1 MAVVWRPTQQIN
13 NGRLTI
19 QKVLGSGG
27 FGITYKVTDLRGK
40 VYALKT
46 LNPTIQLRP
55 DFQEQQVKFINEAV
69 IAARFNHPHVLKVYE
84 VVQEG
89 ELFAVLMEYIDG
101 ISLSNYVDNN
111 GQLPE
116 NQALRYINQ
125 VGQALEHIHEDNY
138 LHRDIKPDNILL
150 KNNGQDAILIDF
162 GLARTIA
169 TQSMSNSLTQGYA
182 PIEQYQRQGNFGPH
196 TDVYGLAATLYYL
209 LTANGLR
216 LEGKVSPVPAL
227 HRKYEQEELP
237 EPKSYNPSISEKVN
251 SAIMDA
257 MAIDP
262 ERRTENIKEFRQD
275 LGLVRAEPLPTKTP
289 PSVPNVQPRERRD
302 PITIKQT
309 ARPNPDLEKTLDPSF
324 LPIPKGL
331 TDSPGKKI
339 WVGFA
344 ITGLFTLAITV
355 LQYMPTDSPTVINPP
370 EVTDSPTVIP
380 TLEETP
386 ITTPSR
392 YTQLETLLKAQDF
405 READLETEKVMLAVA
420 NRQREG
426 WLREEDAEK
435 FPCQELRTIDN
446 LWLRYSQG
454 KFGISVQQEI
464 YKNLGGKKEF
474 SYEVLESFGDRL
486 GWRKQGSW
494 LDIKD
499 LNFSLSA
506 PTGQLP
512 LRQLLVGGSLGGGVE
527 RGWVLGGASLLS
539 RQVECNPYRF
549 D

>member
-27 FGITYKVTDLRGK
+27 FGITYKVTDPRGK

-101 ISLSNYVDNN
+101 ISLSNYIDNN

-162 GLARTIA
+162 GLARTMA

-289 PSVPNVQPRERRD
+289 PSVPNVEPRERRD

-324 LPIPKGL
+324 LPKGL
-331 TDSPGKKI
+331 GEILKK
-339 WVGFA
+339 VGFA
-344 ITGLFTLAITV
+344 IGLFTLAIVAQQV

-380 TLEETP
+380 TLKETP
-386 ITTPSR
+386 TPSK

-405 READLETEKVMLAVA
+405 KEADKETDKVMLAVA
-420 NRQREG
+420 NRQSEG
-426 WLREEDAEK
+426 WLRIEDAEN
-435 FPCQELRTIDN
+435 FPCKELRTIDN
-446 LWLRYSQG
+446 LWLKYSQG

-464 YKNLGGKKEF
+464 YKNLGGTKQYNEK
-474 SYEVLESFGDRL
+474 VWESFGDRI
-486 GWRKQGSW
+486 GWRSGGSW
-494 LDIKD
+494 LSYND

-512 LRQLLVGGSLGGGVE
+512 VSLGADGIDHGV
-527 RGWVLGGASLLS
+527 RV
-539 RQVECNPYRF
+539 RF
-549 D
+549 PPVKTCRV

>member
-101 ISLSNYVDNN
+101 ISLSNYIDNN

-331 TDSPGKKI
+331 TDSPGEKI

-392 YTQLETLLKAQDF
+392 YTQLETLLKAQNF
-405 READLETEKVMLAVA
+405 READEETARVMLAVA
-420 NRQREG
+420 NRQSEG
-426 WLREEDAEK
+426 WLRIEDAEN

-446 LWLRYSQG
+446 LWLKYSQG

-464 YKNLGGKKEF
+464 YKNLGGTKQF
-474 SYEVLESFGDRL
+474 DVNVWRSFGDRV

-494 LDIKD
+494 PIWLDYKD

-506 PTGQLP
+506 PTGHLP
-512 LRQLLVGGSLGGGVE
+512 TTGGGV
-527 RGWVLGGASLLS
+527 GWEGVQEEDWEVFVDRLTSLLS
-539 RQVECNPYRF
+539 RHSCQ
-549 D
+549 DM

>member
-101 ISLSNYVDNN
+101 ISLSNYIDNN

-331 TDSPGKKI
+331 TDSPGEKI

-405 READLETEKVMLAVA
+405 READEETARVMLAVA
-420 NRQREG
+420 NRQSEG
-426 WLREEDAEK
+426 WLRIEDAEN

-446 LWLRYSQG
+446 LWLKYSQG

-464 YKNLGGKKEF
+464 YKNLGGTKQ
-474 SYEVLESFGDRL
+474 YDVNVWRSFGDRV

-494 LDIKD
+494 LDYKD

-506 PTGQLP
+506 PTGH
-512 LRQLLVGGSLGGGVE
+512 
-527 RGWVLGGASLLS
+527 LS
-539 RQVECNPYRF
+539 PFQ
-549 D
+549 

>member
-101 ISLSNYVDNN
+101 ISLSNYIDNN

-392 YTQLETLLKAQDF
+392 YTQLETL
-405 READLETEKVMLAVA
+405 
-420 NRQREG
+420 
-426 WLREEDAEK
+426 
-435 FPCQELRTIDN
+435 
-446 LWLRYSQG
+446 
-454 KFGISVQQEI
+454 
-464 YKNLGGKKEF
+464 
-474 SYEVLESFGDRL
+474 
-486 GWRKQGSW
+486 
-494 LDIKD
+494 
-499 LNFSLSA
+499 
-506 PTGQLP
+506 
-512 LRQLLVGGSLGGGVE
+512 
-527 RGWVLGGASLLS
+527 
-539 RQVECNPYRF
+539 
-549 D
+549 